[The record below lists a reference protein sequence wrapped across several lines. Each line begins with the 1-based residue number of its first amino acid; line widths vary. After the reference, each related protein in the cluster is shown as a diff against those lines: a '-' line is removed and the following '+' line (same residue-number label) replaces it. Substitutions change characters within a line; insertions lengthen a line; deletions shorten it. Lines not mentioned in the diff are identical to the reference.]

1 MLNTYLANI
10 IAQSH
15 INTVAVIM
23 FTTITSVITCSIV
36 IREKKMVFL
45 WHAPHL

>member
-1 MLNTYLANI
+1 MLNTYLTNI
-10 IAQSH
+10 IPQSH

-23 FTTITSVITCSIV
+23 FTTITSVITCSTA

-45 WHAPHL
+45 WHASQH